1 MSQAELAQIVFLLQQ
16 GDLQAAEAICHALLN
31 DDATKPDALY
41 YLGAIANL
49 RGQQDEALFQFEKAI
64 SLDSGKGLFWYGKAV
79 VYQQRKLLAEAIECY
94 RQASALQPD
103 LFEARFNL
111 AGLLRE
117 SQPDE
122 AESHYLALLEAQ
134 PKHRDALNQLGGLA
148 RKKGLVSEA
157 IGYYRQALE
166 ADPQF
171 AEASNNLGII
181 FQELN
186 RLDES
191 VEAFEQALCS
201 RPDIPELHNNLG
213 NVLKIKGQ
221 LEKAEACYREAI
233 RLNPAYASPYR
244 NLGLLLRRTGQ
255 IGPAIS
261 HLRQALAVSPDSL
274 ETLLDLA
281 DTLLMQ
287 NHAEEAVELYERAFS
302 ISSRPAIRVKL
313 ARVLPRIYQS
323 QAELDAWRGRFIRQ
337 FDSLSQTSISLSSP
351 LTEVGAANFYLAYHG
366 LDNRVLH
373 EQVARLF
380 VNAYPWRQAVYND
393 YAEKK
398 IAFSRN
404 LKPRIG
410 FLSTYFLRGH
420 TIAKLYAGLIEK
432 LSRERFEVFAYL
444 PEGKSR
450 LDVPLH
456 VAPRFFN
463 PENLAWTAEMVSQD
477 KLDVLFYP
485 DIGMEPLTYFM
496 GFHRLAPVQCVSWGH
511 PDTTGIPSIDYFISS
526 RLLEP
531 ENAQSYYTERLAL
544 LDTLPVYY
552 HRPVLEDEP
561 LDRAYFGFSAT
572 EHLYLCP
579 QSLFKFHPE
588 FDALLAQILREDPH
602 GRLVLVNANYP
613 EWGDMLLA
621 RFQRSMS
628 DVAHRVKL
636 FQRLGRREFFSL
648 LMLADVV
655 LDTLHFGGGN
665 TTYETLAFGTPIVTM
680 PQTLMRSRVTYG
692 CYQKMG
698 ITEMVAGSA
707 GEYVDKAV
715 RLGGEQDYAQ
725 AMRRQI
731 LARNHLLYEDMD
743 AVRQLEDFFLAALAS
758 GVGSR

>member
-1 MSQAELAQIVFLLQQ
+1 MSQAELAQIVSLLQQ
-16 GDLQAAEAICHALLN
+16 GNLQAAEALCHAVLE
-31 DDATKPDALY
+31 DDATNPDAFY
-41 YLGAIANL
+41 YLGAVANL
-49 RGQQDEALFQFEKAI
+49 RGQQDEALSRFDKAI

-79 VYQQRKLLAEAIECY
+79 VYQQRKLVAEAIESY
-94 RQASALQPD
+94 RQAIAAQPD

-117 SQPDE
+117 AQPNE
-122 AESHYLALLEAQ
+122 AESHYLKLLESQ
-134 PKHRDALNQLGGLA
+134 PKHRDVLNQLGGLA
-148 RKKGLVSEA
+148 RRRGLMPDA
-157 IGYYRQALE
+157 IEYYRRALE
-166 ADPQF
+166 VDPQF

-181 FQELN
+181 FQDQN

-191 VEAFEQALCS
+191 VEAFEQALSS

-233 RLNPAYASPYR
+233 RLNPGYASPYR
-244 NLGLLLRRTGQ
+244 NLGLLLRGVGQ
-255 IGPAIS
+255 IEPAIS
-261 HLRQALAVSPDSL
+261 HLRQALSVSPDSI

-287 NHAEEAVELYERAFS
+287 NHAQEAVELYERAFS
-302 ISSRPAIRVKL
+302 IAPRPAIRIKL
-313 ARVLPRIYQS
+313 ARVLPRIYES
-323 QAELDAWRGRFIRQ
+323 LAELEAWRDRFTRQ
-337 FDSLSQTSISLSSP
+337 FERLAQSPIRLHNP

-366 LDNRVLH
+366 LDNRALH

-380 VNAYPWRQAVYND
+380 ASADPWKTNVCD
-393 YAEKK
+393 YAEKGV
-398 IAFSRN
+398 SVLRN

-420 TIAKLYAGLIEK
+420 TIAKLYAGFIEK
-432 LSRERFEVFAYL
+432 LSNERFEVFAYL
-444 PEGKSR
+444 PEGKARLEVPAHVTSR
-450 LDVPLH
+450 C
-456 VAPRFFN
+456 FN
-463 PENLAWTAEMVSQD
+463 PENLARTAELVGQD
-477 KLDVLFYP
+477 KLDALFYP

-511 PDTTGIPSIDYFISS
+511 PDTTGISSIDYFISS

-552 HRPVLEDEP
+552 HRPVLEEET
-561 LDRAYFGFSAT
+561 LDREYFGFST
-572 EHLYLCP
+572 MEHVYLCP

-613 EWGDMLLA
+613 EWGEMLLA
-621 RFQRSMS
+621 RFQRTMP
-628 DVAHRVKL
+628 DVAHRIKL

-648 LMLADVV
+648 LMLADVA
-655 LDTLHFGGGN
+655 LDTIHFGGGN
-665 TTYETLAFGTPIVTM
+665 TTYETLAFGTPIVTL
-680 PQTLMRSRVTYG
+680 PQTFMRSRVTYG

-698 ITEMVAGSA
+698 ITDMVVGSA
-707 GEYVDKAV
+707 REYIDKAV
-715 RLGGEQDYAQ
+715 RLGGDRDYRMV
-725 AMRRQI
+725 MRQQI
-731 LARNHLLYEDMD
+731 LTRNHLLYEDMD
-743 AVRQLEDFFLAALAS
+743 AVRQLEEFFLEVIAS
-758 GVGSR
+758 GAGSR